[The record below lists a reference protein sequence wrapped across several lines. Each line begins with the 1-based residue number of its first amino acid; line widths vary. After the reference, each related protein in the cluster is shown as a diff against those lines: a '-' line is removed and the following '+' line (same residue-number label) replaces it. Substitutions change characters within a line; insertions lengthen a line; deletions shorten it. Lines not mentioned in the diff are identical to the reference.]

1 MSHPRLPVL
10 WICGTAAAGKS
21 VTAWALF
28 QQKLNDDATC
38 AYLDIDQV
46 GMVYP
51 ESDTDPERLQ
61 LKADALNRLIPN
73 YRAAGAQA
81 LIVSGI
87 LDPSAPAN
95 FADRFGDADVTF
107 CLLDP
112 GEVALHERILARGW
126 DPGDAAEAV
135 AETATLRSAEFV
147 DEVIDTKG
155 MTVAEVVDRLSPL
168 LVTIDSLKGRDD
180 LTQPTSSA
188 TSDLLVI
195 TGARATGT
203 STVGFGLARSRWA
216 NDTLTGFVDL
226 DQINFPPTMSE
237 VGTPSVGFANLATLH
252 ELFAGRGASLLIAS
266 AHLKD
271 GEEHQHV
278 HATVSNAQAV
288 IVRLRANEDTLKE
301 HVRDRFGGSDAR
313 LVGDDLV
320 RASHDHQL
328 AVVAQA
334 LLDQQR
340 LDQQSDENLLIDV
353 SGCTVH
359 EVLTQIAGLGL
370 T

>member
-28 QQKLNDDATC
+28 QQKLNDHTTC

-46 GMVYP
+46 GMLYP

-87 LDPSAPAN
+87 LDPSAPAD
-95 FADRFGDADVTF
+95 FADRFDRADVTF

-126 DPGDAAEAV
+126 DPEDAAEAV

-147 DEVIDTKG
+147 DEVIDTRG
-155 MTVAEVVDRLSPL
+155 MTVGEVAERVSPL
-168 LVTIDSLKGRDD
+168 LVTVESLKSRAS
-180 LTQPTSSA
+180 LSQPPSSA
-188 TSDLLVI
+188 TSDLLVL

-203 STVGFGLARSRWA
+203 STVGFGLVRSRWG

-226 DQINFPPTMSE
+226 DQINFLPTTSA
-237 VGTPSVGFANLATLH
+237 VGTANVGIANLATLN
-252 ELFAGRGASLLIAS
+252 ELFAGRGASVLIAS

-271 GEEHQHV
+271 DEEHQQV
-278 HATVSNAQAV
+278 RATVPNAEAI
-288 IVRLRANEDTLKE
+288 IVRLRADEDTLKE

-313 LVGDDLV
+313 LAGDDLAG
-320 RASHDHQL
+320 ASHDHQV
-328 AVVAQA
+328 AVIAQA
-334 LLDQQR
+334 LVDQQR
-340 LDQQSDENLLIDV
+340 LDQHAHEDLLIDV
-353 SGCTVH
+353 SGRTVD